1 MAREKSIH
9 FSAQVFI
16 INFEGMNVL
25 IVEDERSM
33 ALEME
38 AFLKKASYL
47 CDLAF
52 NAKQAKQRLEEHPYN
67 FILLD
72 LGLPDQDGLELLTAA
87 KKICPDTSFII
98 LTARGDL
105 EDRIRGLDL
114 GADDYLAKP
123 FSLLELQSRMQAILR
138 RKSGLN
144 NPVVSLGEFTVDLN
158 QRLVFFNSNEI
169 DLSNREFDLLSY
181 MLLHK
186 NRPLTRAQLSDHVW
200 GDFSDDDYDSNFID
214 VHIKNI
220 RKKMTAFAS
229 VDWLQTIRGTGYKIK
244 I

>member
-1 MAREKSIH
+1 
-9 FSAQVFI
+9 
-16 INFEGMNVL
+16 MNVL

-38 AFLKKASYL
+38 AFLKKAFYL
-47 CDLAF
+47 CDLAYS
-52 NAKQAKQRLEEHPYN
+52 ARQAKELLENHPYN

-72 LGLPDQDGLELLTAA
+72 LGLPDGDGLEVLKQA
-87 KKICPDTSFII
+87 KKICPDASYII

-105 EDRIRGLDL
+105 DDRIKGLDL

-123 FSLLELQSRMQAILR
+123 FSLLELQSRMQAIAR

-144 NPVVSLGEFTVDLN
+144 DAVVSLEGFSVDLSR
-158 QRLVFFNSNEI
+158 RLVFFDKEEI
-169 DLSNREFDLLSY
+169 ELSRKEFDLLSY

-186 NRPLTRAQLSDHVW
+186 NRPLTRLQLSEHIW
-200 GDFSDDDYDSNFID
+200 GAFSEDDYDSNYID

-220 RKKMTAFAS
+220 RKKMTPHAP
-229 VDWLQTIRGTGYKIK
+229 VEWLQTIRGIGYKIK